1 MAKIWYGNPS
11 KSLTVVAGMK
21 NRMTT
26 QNRQKSNAKKMNQ
39 VNQVSQV
46 SQVIVAE
53 SDHLTC
59 YVISTRMFSSYLI
72 INKLLLLAFRLPNY
86 TY

>member
-1 MAKIWYGNPS
+1 
-11 KSLTVVAGMK
+11 MK
-21 NRMTT
+21 KPNDHAEPT
-26 QNRQKSNAKKMNQ
+26 KSNAKKMNQVNQ

-59 YVISTRMFSSYLI
+59 YVISSRMFSSYLI